1 MSDTTASGLD
11 IETLE
16 RLSEMYYQTYLENV
30 SEFKEAAD
38 KYTSDPSYA
47 NQLRAETTLRH
58 ASESYIRHRAFYIHH
73 NPVDSYR

>member
-1 MSDTTASGLD
+1 MSATTSSGLD

-16 RLSEMYYQTYLENV
+16 RLGEMYYQSYLQNV

-38 KYTSDPSYA
+38 KYASDPTYA
-47 NQLRAETTLRH
+47 HQLRVESTLRN
-58 ASESYIRHRAFYIHH
+58 ASESYVRHRAFYIHH